1 MYIPAVRPINTNAAR
16 DRKKEDVMRLV
27 EAQIHGAV
35 DLSPEEMV
43 EAAVKMVEV
52 IDEKIYA
59 REGR

>member
-1 MYIPAVRPINTNAAR
+1 MFPTLGQLQAQIRAE
-16 DRKKEDVMRLV
+16 KKRDVMRLV
-27 EAQIHGAV
+27 EAQIQGAV

>member
-1 MYIPAVRPINTNAAR
+1 MFPTLGQLQAQIRAE
-16 DRKKEDVMRLV
+16 KKRDVMRLV